1 MEKFSIIIS
10 LGILNLWL
18 HEVLR
23 VFYDRLVMDS
33 DIQWI
38 VGFLRESLK
47 THFNITMDELCKH
60 LDSNGDGIVEAD
72 DLRSL
77 LFCDFVDPKSETKS
91 YMEVK
96 NLDKL
101 RAVVEDKLDEYN
113 NMSKKPMNLVL
124 FRFAIEHV
132 SRISRILKQ
141 PRGHALLVGVGGS
154 GGYIQLYRTFYVLL
168 NKEL

>member
-1 MEKFSIIIS
+1 
-10 LGILNLWL
+10 
-18 HEVLR
+18 
-23 VFYDRLVMDS
+23 MDS

-38 VGFLRESLK
+38 VDFLRDCLK
-47 THFNITMDELCKH
+47 THFNTTMDELCKS
-60 LDSNGDGIVEAD
+60 LDSNDDGIVEAD

-77 LFCDFVDPKSETKS
+77 MFCDFVDPKSDTKA
-91 YMEVK
+91 YLEVK

-141 PRGHALLVGVGGS
+141 PRGHALLIGVGGS
-154 GGYIQLYRTFYVLL
+154 G
-168 NKEL
+168 KEIF